1 MTASAMKFLDRAS
14 MTFVLILGCTPML
27 AIAAANA
34 TF

>member
-14 MTFVLILGCTPML
+14 MAFVVILGCIPVL
-27 AIAAANA
+27 AIAAANT